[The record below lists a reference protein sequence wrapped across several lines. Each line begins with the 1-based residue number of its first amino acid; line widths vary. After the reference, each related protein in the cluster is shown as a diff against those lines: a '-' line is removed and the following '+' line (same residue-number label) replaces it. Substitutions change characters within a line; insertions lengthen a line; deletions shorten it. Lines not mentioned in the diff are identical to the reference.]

1 MRLEHEF
8 VDYIPDDLVDG
19 RLYVSVRFGTVVHL
33 CACGCG
39 EEVITPLGPSEW
51 KMVFDGVSISLE
63 PSIGNWGF
71 QCRSHYWID
80 RNEIRWARSFGV
92 LEVERV
98 RKANR
103 QRRNMYFAR
112 NRPLGSPT
120 VGATEGVSPIAR
132 LYRRTV
138 RWLSARK
145 GGRSGS

>member
-8 VDYIPDDLVDG
+8 VDHIPDDLIDG

-39 EEVITPLGPSEW
+39 EEVVTPLGPSEW
-51 KMVFDGVSISLE
+51 KIVFDGVSISLE

-80 RNEIRWARSFGV
+80 RSEIRWARSFDI

-98 RKANR
+98 RKENK
-103 QRRNMYFAR
+103 QRRDMYFAR
-112 NRPLGSPT
+112 NRQLNSPA
-120 VGATEGVSPIAR
+120 VGTIERESSIAR

-138 RWLSARK
+138 RWLSGQK